1 MIIKISAL
9 IYTLIAITVITLM
22 IMRPPIDIATNQ
34 NTPSEV
40 AVQNPTTTEASDI
53 QATENSN
60 NTIPNELPATTIP
73 PMPVS
78 VTPET
83 AANSV
88 ESSANTTEAIVTP
101 AMPVT
106 PAATETVEVP
116 IPSAVTPVDSNTAI
130 NPSPVMPSIP
140 VAPSAPDTA
149 LTAEPVTQNTINPQV
164 VPQSAIPVPANVI
177 DTPLSSVLP
186 ENTTLN

>member
-22 IMRPPIDIATNQ
+22 IMRPPITIDIATNQ
-34 NTPSEV
+34 NTPSASEA
-40 AVQNPTTTEASDI
+40 AVQNSTVTEVSDI
-53 QATENSN
+53 QATENSS
-60 NTIPNELPATTIP
+60 NTIPNELPATAIP

-83 AANSV
+83 TNSV
-88 ESSANTTEAIVTP
+88 ESSTNTTETIVIP

-106 PAATETVEVP
+106 PAVTETVDVP
-116 IPSAVTPVDSNTAI
+116 IPSTVAPVDSNTAI
-130 NPSPVMPSIP
+130 NPNSVMPSSP
-140 VAPSAPDTA
+140 VAPSASDTA

-164 VPQSAIPVPANVI
+164 VPQPANVI
-177 DTPLSSVLP
+177 DTPLNSVLP